1 MPRFHFDIC
10 SPDEE
15 RFRDDVGSEIDDLA
29 AAHSRAVELARR
41 VMSIGGFAECS
52 SGSQR
57 WTVRII
63 NDRQQPVLTVIFP
76 THFSAEKRTTVPG
89 ARSIYEGLGAM
100 FG

>member
-10 SPDEE
+10 SPDEK

-41 VMSIGGFAECS
+41 VMRIGSFAECG

-63 NDRQQPVLTVIFP
+63 NDCQQPVLTVIFP
-76 THFSAEKRTTVPG
+76 THGRNAHGCRSALHLW
-89 ARSIYEGLGAM
+89 GLGAM